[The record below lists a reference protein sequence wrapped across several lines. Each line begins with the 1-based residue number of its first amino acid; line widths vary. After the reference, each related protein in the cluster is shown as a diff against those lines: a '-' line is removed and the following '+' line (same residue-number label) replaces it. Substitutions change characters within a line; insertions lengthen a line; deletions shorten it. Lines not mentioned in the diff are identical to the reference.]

1 MTYVQSIFDWL
12 QQGVRLD
19 QFSSPGMALLAAFGL
34 GFVFGALPIGA
45 SELLALAAGAV
56 QPRSLIIPLL
66 ILLTLGHVLGKLL
79 WYWLG
84 TFGSRVTHPKAVA
97 WIAKA
102 HEFNELH
109 PALGVGVLLSSA
121 FASIPPFHVM
131 AVAAGIVRLPLVEF
145 LGTAVVGRLLRFG
158 LVALVPGVVKWLM

>member
-1 MTYVQSIFDWL
+1 MTYFSTILDWL

-19 QFSSPGMALLAAFGL
+19 QFSSPGMALLAAFAL

-56 QPRSLIIPLL
+56 QPRSLILPLL
-66 ILLTLGHVLGKLL
+66 LLLTLGHVLGKLL

-84 TFGSRVTHPKAVA
+84 TFGSRVKHPKSKA

-121 FASIPPFHVM
+121 FASVPPFHLM
-131 AVAAGIVRLPLVEF
+131 AVAAGIVRVPLVEF
-145 LGTAVVGRLLRFG
+145 LGTAVVGRAVRFG
-158 LVALVPGVVKWLM
+158 LVALVPGVVGWFV